1 MAGAE
6 FPMHECVFR
15 GDKKELS
22 KLLRTH
28 DVTQKDTHG
37 NSPLHLAVMLGHNEC
52 VQLLLAHG
60 APVKV
65 KNALGWTPLAEAI
78 SLGDRQ
84 TIVTLLRKLKQQS
97 REMLEKRRPDLMKA
111 LTELGDFYLELHW
124 DFHSWVPLVSRMLP
138 SDICRI
144 HKRGCC
150 LRMDTTLM
158 DFSDMKWE
166 RGDITFLFNGNS
178 KPSHSLTVL
187 DNKMKVYHRIRNQET
202 ETEIEDEVDIL
213 MSSDI
218 VAAQMPTKNITF
230 TRAQSG
236 WLFKADK
243 TDKVGNFTADYYTV
257 HGLTLE
263 SRKRREH
270 LSDED
275 LRKNKA
281 IMENFTKGHLSEN
294 NEDSLSQPDRRASLP
309 PPDRGYVSWEN
320 YIGAPVGSTLHL
332 GRPVHSK
339 ENTKTFK
346 AMIATSEDFPMT
358 VEALMDML
366 EVIGPFKQFS
376 KLRTFMQSKLP
387 PGFPVKIEIP
397 VFPTV
402 TAKLTFHEFKW
413 EKDILDTLF
422 EIPSDY
428 YEDPTRFPDL

>member
-1 MAGAE
+1 MAGEAIQE
-6 FPMHECVFR
+6 YPMHECVFR

-22 KLLRTH
+22 RLLRTH
-28 DVTQKDTHG
+28 DVTQKDKHG
-37 NSPLHLAVMLGHNEC
+37 NTPLHLAVMLGHNDC

-60 APVKV
+60 APVKS

-84 TIVTLLRKLKQQS
+84 TIVTLLRRLKQQS
-97 REMLEKRRPDLMKA
+97 RELLEKRRPALMKA
-111 LTELGDFYLELHW
+111 LSDLGDFYLELHW

-158 DFSDMKWE
+158 DFTDMKWE
-166 RGDITFLFNGNS
+166 RGDITFLFNGNA
-178 KPSHSLTVL
+178 KPSNSLTVL

-243 TDKVGNFTADYYTV
+243 TDKVGNFTADYYIV

-281 IMENFTKGHLSEN
+281 IMENFTKGYLSEN
-294 NEDSLSQPDRRASLP
+294 TEPERRPSLP
-309 PPDRGYVSWEN
+309 PPDRSDASWED
-320 YIGAPVGSTLHL
+320 YINSPPAEAPHL
-332 GRPVHSK
+332 GRPVQNK

-387 PGFPVKIEIP
+387 PGFPIKIEIP

-402 TAKLTFHEFKW
+402 TAKLTFHEFAWK
-413 EKDILDTLF
+413 EDLEESLF
-422 EIPSDY
+422 ETPSDY
-428 YEDPTRFPDL
+428 VEDPTRFPDL